1 MSETESNEPT
11 PTTDPTPAPTPQDV
25 GDEGKGGK
33 QAVLADL
40 ATERDRR
47 QALQTQLEAT
57 ISEHETKLNETVTAH
72 TQALAERDRELA
84 VYRNAGNANPAALL
98 DSRSFT
104 DALQSIDPTD
114 QDAVTALIRE
124 HLEANP
130 ALAAHNQ
137 PPAGVGDA
145 GAGTT
150 ENFDPDTKGWLDT
163 IFEN

>member
-1 MSETESNEPT
+1 MSETENNEPT
-11 PTTDPTPAPTPQDV
+11 PTPVPSPTPDV
-25 GDEGKGGK
+25 ADDEGKGSK

-40 ATERDRR
+40 ANERDRR
-47 QALQTQLEAT
+47 QKLQAQLDAAT
-57 ISEHETKLNETVTAH
+57 GEHETKLTETVAAH
-72 TQALAERDRELA
+72 AQALAERDRELA

-98 DSRSFT
+98 DSRSST
-104 DALQSIDPTD
+104 DALNSIDTTD
-114 QDAVTALIRE
+114 QEAVTALIRE

-150 ENFDPDTKGWLDT
+150 ENIDPDTKGWLDT